1 MVTSLWEVCGRTAV
15 IYIVLFASL
24 RLLGKREVSQF
35 TPFDLVLLLTLSN
48 AVQNAM
54 VGSNVSLEAG
64 VAAALTLMA
73 VNYGLSFLLSRNRR
87 IRRWFEG
94 VPTLLVR
101 HGKVEWRSLR
111 QERLSLDDLMAALRE
126 HGVEH
131 PKDAELAVLEVDGSV
146 SVIPAS
152 ILAPSFKR
160 KKAGRTGVNRR
171 S

>member
-15 IYIVLFASL
+15 IYLVLFVFL

-54 VGSNVSLEAG
+54 VGDNTSLQAG
-64 VAAALTLMA
+64 IAAAATLMA
-73 VNYGLSFLLSRNRR
+73 VNFCLTMFLLRDRKA
-87 IRRWFEG
+87 RRWFEG
-94 VPTLLVR
+94 TPTLLVR
-101 HGKVEWRSLR
+101 HGKVEWGNLR
-111 QERLSLDDLMAALRE
+111 REHLSLDDLSASLRE

-152 ILAPSFKR
+152 VLSQTARKR
-160 KKAGRTGVNRR
+160 RAARTGVKRPN
-171 S
+171 